1 MNNKQIQLIRQ
12 EVFEIVMN
20 TMDSLVAF
28 ANDAESLGYKSE
40 PERYRALAN
49 TLEQFVHN
57 ERSIRNA

>member
-12 EVFEIVMN
+12 EVFECVMN
-20 TMDSLVAF
+20 TLDSLVAF

-57 ERSIRNA
+57 ERSIHNA

>member
-1 MNNKQIQLIRQ
+1 MNTNQIQLIRQ
-12 EVFEIVMN
+12 EVFECVMN

>member
-1 MNNKQIQLIRQ
+1 MNNKQIQLIQQ

>member
-12 EVFEIVMN
+12 EVFECVMN
-20 TMDSLVAF
+20 TIDSLVAF

>member
-12 EVFEIVMN
+12 EVYETVLN
-20 TMDSLVAF
+20 AMDDLVGF

-57 ERSIRNA
+57 ERSITHA

>member
-12 EVFEIVMN
+12 EVFEILMN

-28 ANDAESLGYKSE
+28 ANDAEKLGYVAE
-40 PERYRALAN
+40 PESWRTLAGQ
-49 TLEQFVHN
+49 LEQYVHN